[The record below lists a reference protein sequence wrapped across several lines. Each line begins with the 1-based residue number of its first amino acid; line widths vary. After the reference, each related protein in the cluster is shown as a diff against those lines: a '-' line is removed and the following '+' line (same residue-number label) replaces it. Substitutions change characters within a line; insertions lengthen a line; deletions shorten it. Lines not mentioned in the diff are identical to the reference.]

1 MNIIE
6 DMYAAFKNKFFPKNV
21 TVMRRE
27 GKKTKMVN
35 NGGWSDPRDHQLCI
49 QYELPLDQIVQA
61 NDNFKSFLYKTK

>member
-1 MNIIE
+1 
-6 DMYAAFKNKFFPKNV
+6 
-21 TVMRRE
+21 MRRE